1 MGCSAL
7 PRPRVLGYGLPT
19 LARYDPED
27 TMAVAKNKPAAP
39 SAPRRAPTDK
49 PGKPDEV
56 PAFSKD
62 DELKAYHD
70 MLLIRRFEEKA
81 GQMYGMGLIGG
92 FCHLYI
98 GQEAV
103 VIGMQMTLKEGDE
116 VITGYRDH
124 GHMLACGMDPKGVM
138 AELTG
143 RRGGYS
149 KGKGGSMHMFS
160 VEKGFYGGH
169 GIVAA
174 QVPIGTGLAFA
185 NRYRGNDNVSLTYF
199 GDGAANQGQ
208 VYESFNMAEL
218 WKLPVVYVIENNRYA
233 MGTSVTRSSATTDL
247 SRRGLSFNIPG
258 EQVDGMDVRAVRAA
272 GEKAVAWCREG
283 RGPYILEML
292 TYRYRGHSM
301 SDPAKYR
308 SREEVQKMRTE
319 HDPIEQV
326 RTRLIGSGMASEDE
340 LKKIDAAV
348 RNLINEA
355 AEFATNNPEPD
366 PSELYTDVLQ

>member
-1 MGCSAL
+1 
-7 PRPRVLGYGLPT
+7 
-19 LARYDPED
+19 
-27 TMAVAKNKPAAP
+27 MAVAKNKPAAP
-39 SAPRRAPTDK
+39 SAPRRAAADK

-56 PAFSKD
+56 PAFSRD

-103 VIGMQMTLKEGDE
+103 VIGMQMTLKVGDE

-169 GIVAA
+169 GIVGA

-247 SRRGLSFNIPG
+247 SKRGLSFKIPG

-348 RNLINEA
+348 RDVINDA

-366 PSELYTDVLQ
+366 VSELYADVLQ